1 MKKAGMAA
9 AVPAAAS
16 AFGHAAITCAGV
28 KPFCINFNGPFCF
41 WLEET
46 HVKVMAPP
54 VGATF
59 MYPHQAW
66 MATASNETQIN
77 VESGTDLTLNIKG
90 YTPTPDYRTGGT
102 TAFSYPQGTGG
113 EPAIPMFNLRVPKPY
128 MAIGVHPTVVKMR
141 CKNPTECK
149 NSTEC
154 YCTKFSAFSS
164 GVTFFYPAVDLEGMT
179 VMTDG
184 PNSTTLFRPCF
195 TNDEI
200 LPNAT
205 LAVNL
210 TPTTPV
216 NDDHEHIHAKA
227 VWQAMLS
234 MYPWMREE
242 ITGIDFCPN
251 FKPSECAFDPR
262 SCGESKEP
270 MPMVGPGNDCQVPIM
285 CLPPGGGGTAK

>member
-16 AFGHAAITCAGV
+16 AFGHAAITCASV

-41 WLEET
+41 WLEDT

-54 VGATF
+54 VGSTF

-66 MATASNETQIN
+66 MATASNETRVN
-77 VESGTDLTLNIKG
+77 VQPGTDLTLNIKG
-90 YTPTPDYRTGGT
+90 YTPSPDYRIDGT
-102 TAFSYPQGTGG
+102 TAFSYPQGMGG
-113 EPAIPMFNLRVPKPY
+113 EPATPMFNLRVPKPY
-128 MAIGVHPTVVKMR
+128 MAIGVHPSVVKMQ
-141 CKNPTECK
+141 CK
-149 NSTEC
+149 NSTEP
-154 YCTKFSAFSS
+154 YCTKFSKFSS
-164 GVTFFYPAVDLEGMT
+164 GVTFFYPAVDLKGMI
-179 VMTDG
+179 VMADG
-184 PNSTTLFRPCF
+184 NSTTLFKPCF
-195 TNDEI
+195 GNDEI
-200 LPNAT
+200 LPSAT

-216 NDDHEHIHAKA
+216 NNDHNHQHAKA

-251 FKPSECAFDPR
+251 FDPAVCDFDPA
-262 SCGESKEP
+262 SCMDATSSKSSSRTTIL
-270 MPMVGPGNDCQVPIM
+270 VGMGNNCQVPIM
-285 CLPPGGGGTAK
+285 TLPPGGGGTTK